1 MGIGILGVQVEGSSG
16 FSLAGSSDG
25 EGDTRMIGSE
35 EDAILSVQV
44 EGGSG
49 FSLAVGS
56 DGKGDTRMIGV
67 QPWTSGQEGEL

>member
-1 MGIGILGVQVEGSSG
+1 MGVGVLGVQVEGGPG
-16 FSLAGSSDG
+16 FSLAGSSG

-56 DGKGDTRMIGV
+56 DGKGDTRMIGA